1 MASPRPSILR
11 SGMSVALAVV
21 ALLLVPVRVAAQD
34 PVMITGAPALP
45 QTALVGQMLTPTAGS
60 WEPAA
65 AVPSYQWQRCDA
77 TGSPPCEA
85 LGAATTAPA
94 TYTVT
99 ESDAGRSL
107 SVVLTVSDGV
117 AAPASA
123 PSNGVSVL
131 QAPSSTSLPT
141 VEGTAR
147 DGLLLHASTGGWLGS
162 SPLVFAYQWQR
173 CSPSGASCIPLPG
186 ATATSY
192 LLSGTDVGLTV
203 RVQVTASNA
212 AGMTAVSSAPTGVVA
227 PAPLVNLGL
236 PEIVGPA
243 EIDRSLTALP
253 GIWTPSAG
261 VEFLFR
267 WLRCEADRSRCEA
280 IPGANA
286 GTYRV
291 RLGDAGSRL
300 RVRVTAIADAGAV
313 SAESAQTAVVP
324 SPPGTQDFAA
334 AGPPPAAT
342 PSGPGIL
349 DPFPRV
355 RIKGFY
361 TPRGARLQLVTVK
374 GPPGAQIRLAC
385 HGRGCPYRRRA
396 LPSRPRV
403 RLRSLERF
411 HRSGTR
417 IVIRVTSPQLIG
429 KYTRIIIRR
438 GREPARRDRCLLPGG
453 TKPVACPA
461 G

>member
-34 PVMITGAPALP
+34 PVMITAAPALP
-45 QTALVGQMLTPTAGS
+45 QTAVVGQMLTPTAGS

-65 AVPSYQWQRCDA
+65 AVPSYQWRRCDA
-77 TGSPPCEA
+77 ALMTCEA
-85 LGAATTAPA
+85 LGAATSVPA
-94 TYTVT
+94 AYTVT
-99 ESDAGRSL
+99 DADAGRTL
-107 SVVLTVSDGV
+107 SVLLSVSAGGEPV
-117 AAPASA
+117 SA

-131 QAPSSTSLPT
+131 QAPSSTSPPT

-147 DGLLLHASTGGWLGS
+147 DGSVLQASTGGWLGS
-162 SPLVFAYQWQR
+162 SPLAFAYQWQR
-173 CSPSGASCIPLPG
+173 CSPSGASCNALPG

-212 AGMTAVSSAPTGVVA
+212 AGMTAVPSAPTGVVA

-253 GIWTPSAG
+253 GRWTPTTG

-291 RLGDAGSRL
+291 RPGDAGSRL

-324 SPPGTQDFAA
+324 SPPGTQDFTA

-342 PSGPGIL
+342 PSGPGVL

-374 GPPGAQIRLAC
+374 GSPGARISLAC
-385 HGRGCPYRRRA
+385 RGRSCPYRRRE

-411 HRSGTR
+411 HPAGTR
-417 IVIRVTSPQLIG
+417 IVIRVTSPRLIG
-429 KYTRIIIRR
+429 KHTRIIIRG
-438 GREPARRDRCLLPGG
+438 GRDPARRDRCLLPNG